1 MYVPPHFR
9 EHNLDVL
16 HETIRRIALGT
27 VVTLGHD
34 GLIGSHV
41 PMLLDESKGEFG
53 TLSGHFAKANLQAKG
68 PAQGGEALAMFLGPE
83 AYITPN
89 WYATK
94 QESGKVV
101 PTWNYVAVHAYGPI
115 TFHDDAEWLRGL
127 VSRLTDVHEASNAQP
142 WAVSDAPEPFVRSQ
156 LKGIVGFEIPITRIE
171 GKWKLSQ
178 NRPAADKSGVIEGL
192 EARDG
197 TDAAI
202 ATTMRERLTQV

>member
-9 EHNLDVL
+9 EQNLDVL

-27 VVTLGHD
+27 VVTLGPD

-41 PMLLDESKGEFG
+41 PMLLDPTKGEFG
-53 TLSGHFAKANLQAKG
+53 TLTGHLAKANLQAKG
-68 PAQGGEALAMFLGPE
+68 ADESVEALAVFLGPE

-101 PTWNYVAVHAYGPI
+101 PTWNYIAVHAYGPI
-115 TFHDDAEWLRGL
+115 TYHDDADWLRGM

-142 WAVSDAPEPFVRSQ
+142 WEVSDAPEPFIQSQ
-156 LKGIVGFEIPITRIE
+156 LKGIIGFEIPITRIE

-178 NRPAADKSGVIEGL
+178 NRPAADKEGVMSGL
-192 EARDG
+192 SARDG
-197 TDAAI
+197 ADAEI
-202 ATTMRERLTQV
+202 TKITHEHLKV

>member
-9 EHNLDVL
+9 EQNLDVL
-16 HETIRRIALGT
+16 HETIRRISLGT
-27 VVTLGHD
+27 LVTLGPD

-41 PMLLDESKGEFG
+41 PMLLDPSKGEYG
-53 TLSGHFAKANLQAKG
+53 TLSGHLAKANLQAKG
-68 PAQGGEALAMFLGPE
+68 ADADVEALAIFQGPE

-101 PTWNYVAVHAYGPI
+101 PTWNYIAVHAYGPI
-115 TFHDDAEWLRGL
+115 SYHDDADWLRDL
-127 VSRLTDVHEASNAQP
+127 VSRLTDVHEAANAAP
-142 WAVSDAPEPFVRSQ
+142 WAVSDAPEPFVQAQ
-156 LKGIVGFEIPITRIE
+156 LKGIIGFEIPITRIE

-178 NRPAADKSGVIEGL
+178 NRPAADKEGVMNGL

-197 TDAAI
+197 AGAAI
-202 ATTMRERLTQV
+202 SVVTREKLAGS

>member
-9 EHNLDVL
+9 EQNLDVL
-16 HETIRRIALGT
+16 HATIRRIALGT
-27 VVTLGHD
+27 LVTLGPD

-41 PMLLDESKGEFG
+41 PMLLDPTVGEFG
-53 TLSGHFAKANLQAKG
+53 TLTGHLAKANLQAKG
-68 PAQGGEALAMFLGPE
+68 ADARVEALAIFQGPE

-94 QESGKVV
+94 QETGKVV

-115 TFHDDAEWLRGL
+115 TYHDDAEWLRDL
-127 VSRLTDVHEASNAQP
+127 VSRLTDVHEASNAAP
-142 WAVSDAPEPFVRSQ
+142 WALSDAPEPFIQSQ
-156 LKGIVGFEIPITRIE
+156 LKGIIGFEIPISRLE

-178 NRPAADKSGVIEGL
+178 NRPAADKEGVMSGL

-197 TDAAI
+197 TETAI
-202 ATTMRERLTQV
+202 AEVTRARLKI